1 MLPAHRQR
9 SARTPFGQPTSPSCL
24 SGFLPS
30 FLAGRL
36 RPIGGAIAVA
46 LTCCWLL
53 WLGALATE
61 LRGNDNAEG
70 EIKGIVVSAPNNPDG
85 IGDWNVRSQSGS
97 IYRVSTDNDTRFEA
111 GLPAIG
117 QSIKAKGQW
126 QANNWLRAERIDLE
140 EQDHEGEDE
149 VKGILL
155 SAPTDGPGEW
165 VIQTARQLTI
175 TLLVNNATRL
185 DDGVPAVGSWL
196 VAHGQWQNGGSFQA
210 TRVRVDDHTL
220 NEVVVRLQT
229 GVLST
234 TVASRYGLTP
244 RTTLLASANIY
255 LFGTAEDAEEQM
267 PPRLRNDPDVIWA
280 ELNYVG
286 GIPQGHGYKTWR
298 WGGEDPVGYVNQTAF
313 AQVNLDAALA
323 KEQGSGMIIAVL
335 DTGIDLLHP
344 AFTGRLQPGYDM
356 VADDNEPQDEGDG
369 LGWGHGT
376 HISGIIAHVSPQ
388 SQLLPVRVLDTNGR
402 GTTFALAY
410 AIEWAAQQGAD
421 VINLSLGAESDSRVL
436 RDTIAMVIEQGVIV
450 VAAAGNANS
459 STPQYPAS
467 YPQVLSVTA
476 IDSAGVKADFASYGH
491 DWVDIAAPGVGITST
506 MISSQGS
513 GYASWSGTSMA
524 AGFVSGAA
532 ALLRK
537 QMPQASVAVIEAN
550 LLNHATDLNA
560 LNPAYPNQLGG
571 LLNIGDSLPTTTTGA
586 TPTPTAPNG
595 TPQPTR
601 TPTPSATPT
610 VAVPNAANST
620 YLPLVTNR

>member
-1 MLPAHRQR
+1 MLLAHRRRLQHRPVEQR
-9 SARTPFGQPTSPSCL
+9 TTSSAL
-24 SGFLPS
+24 SGALP
-30 FLAGRL
+30 GRL
-36 RPIGGAIAVA
+36 RPVGSAIALA
-46 LTCCWLL
+46 LIGCLLL
-53 WLGALATE
+53 WLGVLATE
-61 LRGNDNAEG
+61 QGDSNDDDG
-70 EIKGIVVSAPNNPDG
+70 EIKGIVLSAPNNEDG
-85 IGDWNVRSQSGS
+85 IGDWQVRSQSGS
-97 IYRVSTDNDTRFEA
+97 IYRVSTDSETRFE
-111 GLPAIG
+111 PARPAVG
-117 QSIKAKGQW
+117 QQIKAKGQW
-126 QANNWLRAERIDLE
+126 ETNDWLRAERIELE
-140 EQDHEGEDE
+140 EGGHGGEDE

-155 SAPTDGPGEW
+155 RAPAAIPGEW
-165 VIQTARQLTI
+165 LIQTARQLTI

-196 VAHGQWQNGGSFQA
+196 AARGQWQNGSNFQA
-210 TRVRVDDHTL
+210 TRVRVDDHEL
-220 NEVVVRLQT
+220 NEVVVRLET

-255 LFGTAEDAEEQM
+255 LFGTAEDAEEQT

-298 WGGEDPVGYVNQTAF
+298 WGGADPAGYVNQSAF

-323 KEQGSGMIIAVL
+323 KEQGSDMIIAVL

-344 AFTGRLQPGYDM
+344 AFAGRLLPGYDM
-356 VADDNEPQDEGDG
+356 VADDSEPQDEGDG

-402 GTTFALAY
+402 GNTFALAY

-436 RDTIAMVIEQGVIV
+436 RDTIATVIEQGVIV
-450 VAAAGNANS
+450 VAAAGNENTS
-459 STPQYPAS
+459 SPQYPAS
-467 YPQVLSVTA
+467 YPLVLSVTA
-476 IDSAGVKADFASYGH
+476 IDGAGIKADFASYGH

-550 LLNHATDLNA
+550 LMSHATDLNA
-560 LNPAYPNQLGG
+560 LNPTYLNQLGG
-571 LLNIGDSLPTTTTGA
+571 LLNIGDSLPNATTAA
-586 TPTPTAPNG
+586 TPTPTAPSG
-595 TPQPTR
+595 TPQPTP

-610 VAVPNAANST
+610 VSAPNAANST